1 MLNSMGLGFV
11 FTARDL
17 ASGAIGNLERNFMS
31 LDRKVGLG
39 TDRIQGAF
47 QQLGVGL
54 AVFTAG
60 AATIGAAFSLANV
73 AGRFEQ
79 AVASAGAIAG
89 ATAEE
94 LTRLHDAAIEA
105 GLATQFSPTQA
116 TQALQDLAAAGYNV
130 SESIQLLNPVLDL
143 AAGSLG
149 QLTPSQ
155 AAGLASQ
162 AMKAFSLSTEDA
174 AISVDRMLQAVNV
187 FALDAS
193 ELPLALGTASR
204 GAQALHQSLSETLIS
219 LGLVKNVVPG
229 VERASTAVAVAMER
243 MADPRV
249 QQALRGVNVAV
260 VDSQSRFRSFLDI
273 LGDLAPQLGRMS
285 EAQRSAF
292 LLSTFGREALGGVN
306 VILTQ
311 VTSGVRTNTGET
323 LRGAQAIAYLRDQF
337 ENAGGTAANFRE
349 QMLNT
354 FEGQK
359 QLLAGSLETL
369 AIVAGEPFA
378 QVFKPLVTIIVRVV
392 NSVLEVFR
400 ALPAPVKRAFAA
412 FVVGTGAVVA
422 LIGAVIAAKAG
433 IALLVIGLKAAGI
446 TIGGLLATILP
457 AVLIFGVLALAVAG
471 FVVAFRN
478 NVGGIADFARG
489 VWEKVSLAFRGLVQ
503 LFEQG
508 GFSGAVRDELNRA
521 ENRGL
526 KDFLINVYLWVS
538 RIKNFFAGFATGFSA
553 GIEAVRPTIDAFMNA
568 LTRLGTSLGF
578 LSERD
583 DAATAS
589 SRFREFGATGER
601 VGRVLATAF
610 ELILKGLTALVQVAH
625 GVTQAWEWIRAG
637 GAVLWSALEQLDSK
651 IGEVT
656 NHLFGT
662 TSAAEGNGDAWTALG
677 NVIGFTVGLIVS
689 TIGVLVSVISAAVA
703 IVSAA
708 IEIVMSVFSGLADVI
723 TGVVFIIGGII
734 NGSWTDIWTGMKLV
748 AFGVVDAIIGVVLE
762 LAGAIAGVIDALSGL
777 FGEGTQWQQGIRDF
791 RSSLRTDMAEG
802 MGVGDLTFT
811 RPTRQGTTVVSSPTP
826 ANATLAM
833 PAVAA
838 MTPGPLASYPMT
850 PATPPPAPPVTV
862 TLQVDGA
869 TLATAV
875 HRADRD
881 ASTRAF
887 SPVPTY

>member
-1 MLNSMGLGFV
+1 VALNNLGLGFV

-31 LDRKVGLG
+31 LDRRVGLG
-39 TDRIQGAF
+39 TENIQSAF

-60 AATIGAAFSLANV
+60 AATVGAAFSLANA

-89 ATAEE
+89 ATATE
-94 LTRLHDAAIEA
+94 LTQLRDAAIAA

-130 SESIQLLNPVLDL
+130 TESISLLNPVLDL

-162 AMKAFSLSTEDA
+162 AMKAFSLSTDDA

-249 QQALRGVNVAV
+249 QQSLRGVGVAV
-260 VDSQSRFRSFLDI
+260 VDSQNRFRSFLDI
-273 LGDLAPQLGRMS
+273 LGDLAPQLDRMS

-306 VILTQ
+306 AILTQ
-311 VTSGVRTNTGET
+311 VTGGIRSNTGET
-323 LRGAQAIAYLRDQF
+323 LRGAAAIAYLRDQF

-359 QLLAGSLETL
+359 QLLGGALETL
-369 AIVAGEPFA
+369 AIALGEPFA
-378 QVFKPLVTIIVRVV
+378 QVFKVTVIVQVV
-392 NSVLEVFR
+392 RSVIDVFR
-400 ALPAPVKRAFAA
+400 SLPAPVKRAFAA
-412 FVVGTGAVVA
+412 FVVGAGAVVA
-422 LIGAVIAAKAG
+422 LVGAVIAAKAG
-433 IALLVIGLKAAGI
+433 FALLLIGLKAAGI
-446 TIGGLLATILP
+446 TLGGLMATILP
-457 AVLIFGVLALAVAG
+457 AILIFGVLAAVVAG
-471 FVVAFRN
+471 FVVAFRS
-478 NVGGIADFARG
+478 NVGGIADFFAR
-489 VWEKVSLAFRGLVQ
+489 VWDRIKLAFRGLVQ

-508 GFSGAVRDELNRA
+508 GFSGAVREELNRA
-521 ENRGL
+521 ENAGL
-526 KDFLINVYLWVS
+526 KTFLIRVYQIAF
-538 RIKNFFAGFATGFSA
+538 RIQRFFQGIGEGFSA
-553 GIEAVRPTIDAFMNA
+553 AIEAAAPVFEAFVGA
-568 LTRLGTSLGF
+568 LTRLG
-578 LSERD
+578 
-583 DAATAS
+583 
-589 SRFREFGATGER
+589 
-601 VGRVLATAF
+601 
-610 ELILKGLTALVQVAH
+610 Q
-625 GVTQAWEWIRAG
+625 
-637 GAVLWSALEQLDSK
+637 
-651 IGEVT
+651 
-656 NHLFGT
+656 
-662 TSAAEGNGDAWTALG
+662 ALG
-677 NVIGFTVGLIVS
+677 LVAGES
-689 TIGVLVSVISAAVA
+689 TNAAAGIPSNDFAAFGRILGQIAGVLVEVFVGALTFVIDVVTSAINTFRSAMAPLQPVFDAVKNAVSLVFQELGKLGAMFGFTSSASGQAGGSLDALRSVAEFLGTVIGYVAAGIAGA
-703 IVSAA
+703 IGVMVSFVVNRLAVIIAA
-708 IEIVMSVFSGLADVI
+708 FRSVVG
-723 TGVVFIIGGII
+723 FIG
-734 NGSWTDIWTGMKLV
+734 
-748 AFGVVDAIIGVVLE
+748 GVVDILGGLVTGNWAQVWVGFKKVVLNTINF
-762 LAGAIAGVIDALSGL
+762 LAQLLLGFVETIAGVIDTIAGV
-777 FGEGTQWQQGIRDF
+777 FGADLGGADAIR
-791 RSSLRTDMAEG
+791 SLRQDIERGLLEG
-802 MGVGDLTFT
+802 VDEVTAGVTVAPAGSTLT
-811 RPTRQGTTVVSSPTP
+811 
-826 ANATLAM
+826 ALDAATSTM

-838 MTPGPLASYPMT
+838 MTPAVPASFPMT
-850 PATPPPAPPVTV
+850 PATPPASPPITV
-862 TLQVDGA
+862 NLQVDGT

-881 ASTRAF
+881 TATRSF
-887 SPVPTY
+887 SPVPAY